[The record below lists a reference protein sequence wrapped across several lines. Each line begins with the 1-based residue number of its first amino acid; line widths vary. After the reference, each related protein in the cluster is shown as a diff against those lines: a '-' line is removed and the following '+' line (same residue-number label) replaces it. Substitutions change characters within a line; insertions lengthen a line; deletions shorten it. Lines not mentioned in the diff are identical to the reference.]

1 MEWKIA
7 EKQIILLKNKR
18 NLLDNMLKMHKKTGN
33 KV

>member
-18 NLLDNMLKMHKKTGN
+18 NLSDDMLKMHKKTGN

>member
-18 NLLDNMLKMHKKTGN
+18 TLSDNMLKMHKKIGN